1 MLFTF
6 CCCCFTDP
14 SSEKRSL
21 DFYVPRDE
29 TFSDVKQSQFT
40 MSTISSGLSAIL
52 ESLDAILTDQ
62 NLGFRSFEDID
73 TIYKEG
79 FKLPPLKGNGLN
91 FLQRTVPR
99 LIEAANDSQNLL
111 RFDTP
116 ETLKSKG

>member
-1 MLFTF
+1 MSIF
-6 CCCCFTDP
+6 CCFTDP
-14 SSEKRSL
+14 SYEKRSSS
-21 DFYVPRDE
+21 FYVPRDE
-29 TFSDVKQSQFT
+29 TFSEVKQSQFT
-40 MSTISSGLSAIL
+40 KTTISSGVSAVL